1 MSRLL
6 ILFLFTVTLFSA
18 PMKFLMPD
26 EAFTPSAT
34 LSDSHLSIN
43 AKIEPAEEIYIY
55 EEYLKAVLK
64 EGSGVIIKDLKISE
78 SVEHHG
84 EQVFLEPVHLE
95 ITLAKEAGL
104 TGVKEVT
111 LLLGFQG
118 CSEKGLCY
126 EPLEKSFTFQV
137 DTAKLPEA
145 ALPSLAALTK
155 KRAEPVVAPAEV
167 KDVVSETDQIAETI
181 KQGNIG
187 LILLTFFGF
196 GLLLSLTPCIFPMIP
211 ILSSVIVSQG
221 NGITVKRAFF
231 LSLVYV
237 LAMSVAYTI
246 AGVLAGLF
254 GANLQAAFQTPW
266 VIISFSLLFVLLSLS
281 MFGMYEL
288 QLPNFLQSRLTK
300 AGESHSGVAG
310 VAIMGFLSALI
321 VGPCVAAPLAG
332 ALIYIGQTGDAV
344 IGGMALFALSI
355 GMGVPLLIVGTTAGK
370 FMPRPGEWME
380 NIKAF
385 FGVLLIGVAIWM
397 ISRIVPAPVTLL
409 LTSFLLVFVAV
420 HLGAFEAIGKECV
433 RCGLASKKAAGV
445 LIFMYALMLFI
456 GGFTGGSSLLNPL
469 AKVTAPQSMMT
480 TACEEAAPAEAQF
493 TVIGSESELEAI
505 IAKSK
510 GKKILLDFYA
520 DWCVSCKELEEITF
534 ADPAVKAKMSEFVL
548 VQADVTDNSDA
559 QKALTKRF
567 GLFGPPGIIFFD
579 EEGSEM
585 KGRELVGFKPP
596 AEFLSHLNQ
605 L

>member
-6 ILFLFTVTLFSA
+6 VLFLFTATLFSA

-26 EAFTPSAT
+26 EAFKPSAV
-34 LSDSHLSIN
+34 LQENHLSIN
-43 AKIEPAEEIYIY
+43 AKIEPAKDIYIY
-55 EEYLKAVLK
+55 EEQLKATLK
-64 EGSGVIIKDLKISE
+64 EGSGVVIKDIKTSD

-84 EQVFLEPVHLE
+84 EQVFLETVHLE
-95 ITLAKEAGL
+95 ISLAKEAGVS
-104 TGVKEVT
+104 GMQEVT
-111 LLLGFQG
+111 LLLGYQG

-126 EPLEKSFTFQV
+126 EPLEKTFTFSV
-137 DTAKLPEA
+137 DADKLPNAGLGALAVTKGKPEA
-145 ALPSLAALTK
+145 
-155 KRAEPVVAPAEV
+155 VVASVEV
-167 KDVVSETDQIAETI
+167 TEMISETDQIAETI
-181 KQGNIG
+181 KKGNIG

-221 NGITVKRAFF
+221 EAITVKRAFF

-237 LAMSVAYTI
+237 LAMSVAYTV

-254 GANLQAAFQTPW
+254 GSNLQAAFQTPW
-266 VIISFSLLFVLLSLS
+266 VIISFSLVFVLLSLS

-300 AGESHSGVAG
+300 AGEGHSGIAG

-355 GMGVPLLIVGTTAGK
+355 GMGAPLLVVGTTAGK
-370 FMPRPGEWME
+370 FMPKPGEWME

-385 FGVLLIGVAIWM
+385 FGVMLLGVAIWM
-397 ISRIVPAPVTLL
+397 ISRIVPGSVTLL
-409 LTSFLLVFVAV
+409 LSAFLLVFVAV
-420 HLGAFEAIGKECV
+420 HLGAFEQLGRECV
-433 RCGLASKKAAGV
+433 RCGRASRKAAGI

-469 AKVTAPQSMMT
+469 ENVQAPQSMMT
-480 TACEEAAPAEAQF
+480 APSVQVDAVEAVF
-493 TVIGSESELEAI
+493 TVIGSEDELEALLE
-505 IAKSK
+505 KSK
-510 GKKILLDFYA
+510 GKKVLLDFYA

-534 ADPAVKAKMSEFVL
+534 ADPAVKARMSEFVL
-548 VQADVTDNSDA
+548 IQADVTDNSDA

-579 EEGSEM
+579 EEGNEM

-596 AEFLSHLNQ
+596 AEFLSHLNK